1 MHVTSPICLCKFFK
15 KTRPD
20 SIQILQFSILI
31 ISEVKLWATICLPP
45 RPIRAKKVIFL
56 KISNNSCNQ
65 VSNRKQKF

>member
-31 ISEVKLWATICLPP
+31 ISEVKLYACHPALS
-45 RPIRAKKVIFL
+45 AQKK
-56 KISNNSCNQ
+56 
-65 VSNRKQKF
+65 